1 MSEGLMLSLLLVA
14 IGAGIYITRAI
25 YHGKRV
31 KPSGADMTMRGAWDY
46 WIKNKTELSDDNR
59 RIVDLVQCKFADS
72 AIEKMR
78 NELFEIEEESKK
90 ATDPLVPLRRAI
102 MDALDTSLL
111 NEAIK
116 NLDGEV
122 RKKVEGKLGN
132 LYTAEI
138 ILWGYLANEFKC
150 SILRWYSLVKYDDAS
165 ADDWFTYYVKITKG
179 RARHI
184 VGVLQRREPGKSDT
198 TNAARALMGNV
209 YDEQVMDKLR
219 ERLLKAPRKM
229 SIPESVET
237 EPGGGLDQW
246 KW

>member
-1 MSEGLMLSLLLVA
+1 MSEGLMLGLLLVA
-14 IGAGIYITRAI
+14 IGAGIYVTRVI

-31 KPSGADMTMRGAWDY
+31 MPSGADMTMRDAWDY
-46 WIKNKTELSDDNR
+46 WMKDKTELSDDNR
-59 RIVDLVQCKFADS
+59 RIVELIQYKFADA
-72 AIEKMR
+72 AIGKMR

-111 NEAIK
+111 NEAIE

-138 ILWGYLANEFKC
+138 FLWGYLANDFMC
-150 SILRWYSLVKYDDAS
+150 SVLRWYSLVKYDDAS
-165 ADDWFTYYVKITKG
+165 ADDWFTYYVKVAKG

-184 VGVLQRREPGKSDT
+184 IEVLQRWEPGESET
-198 TNAARALMGNV
+198 PALTGNA

-219 ERLLKAPRKM
+219 QRLLKAPRKM
-229 SIPESVET
+229 PISESVET
-237 EPGGGLDQW
+237 ESGKGLDRW
-246 KW
+246 TW